1 MTVSFLALILTILPM
16 PTGLMTDLVEHTE
29 WPDKVRPLV
38 RSEHPSFSW
47 AIESDVPNITQ
58 KAYRLLVASR
68 PELLRAGSA
77 DIWDSG
83 IVRSPVRSGVSC
95 GGKAL
100 APDTDYYWT
109 VRIKTNRG
117 WSAYSLPKKFHTA
130 PELDGGPAY
139 YPLTKTPGIPV
150 QQKKNDMGNFFVDF
164 GKSAFGQLSLK
175 SDITEPCAVTLHF
188 AEAADGDCVRRNPGG
203 SIRYCALKAEFLPGR
218 ETAVV
223 FPHDVRNTDPGANE
237 SGVYPILMPEE
248 TGEVYPFRY
257 VEVEGLPEDAEV
269 TGMTRLAVHYPF
281 NDGASYFH
289 CSDETLNAVWDLCKY
304 SIKATSFCG
313 YYVDG
318 DRERIPYEADAYINQ
333 LGHYCVDREY
343 SMARRTV
350 DHLMANPTWPTEW
363 ILESVL
369 LCWMDYMYTGDKA
382 LLEKWYDL
390 IKARNLLTLKQENGL
405 ISTRVRP
412 LDREF
417 CASIGFRG
425 RNMRDIV
432 DWPQSGAA
440 GLEKESP
447 GEADG
452 FVLTDYNA
460 AVNALWCHVL
470 SVTSEIASV
479 LGREED
485 AEMFDREASSAVK
498 AFNKLFYDP
507 VTGHYK
513 DGPDTDHQS
522 LHAGIY
528 ALAFGIIPEERVA
541 AEAEFLKSRGM
552 ACSVYG
558 AQFLLDALYE
568 AGEGDYAS
576 SLLTS
581 RALRSWYNMIALGST
596 ITLEAWDPAFKP
608 NLDWNH
614 AWGAAPANIIPR
626 RMMGLEPLAPG
637 FLKMRI
643 KPQLGLVKNAEAVI
657 PTIAGPVRINC
668 SQEER
673 FSLELEIPAG
683 TSAEVWIPTGS
694 GGWKTVTVGS
704 GRHRLVDPHWH
715 PDDLQEGYRES
726 GGN

>member
-1 MTVSFLALILTILPM
+1 MTASFLALILTALPM
-16 PTGLMTDLVEHTE
+16 PTGLMTDLVEHTDWQE
-29 WPDKVRPLV
+29 NVRPLI
-38 RSEHPSFSW
+38 RSGHPSFSW
-47 AIESDVPNITQ
+47 TIESDTPGISQ
-58 KAYRLLVASR
+58 KAYRLLVATR
-68 PELLRAGSA
+68 PELLKNGSA

-83 IVRSPVRSGVSC
+83 VVEGGSRTGIVC
-95 GGKAL
+95 GGKSL
-100 APDTDYYWT
+100 APDTDYYWS
-109 VRIKTNRG
+109 VRLRTNRG
-117 WSAYSLPKKFHTA
+117 WGACSQPKKFHTA
-130 PELDGGPAY
+130 PVLDGAPAY
-139 YPLTKTPGIPV
+139 YPLAKTPERPV
-150 QQKKNDMGNFFVDF
+150 LVRRNASGNLYADF
-164 GKSAFGQLSLK
+164 GRSAFGQLSF
-175 SDITEPCAVTLHF
+175 SADVAEPCEVTVHF
-188 AEAADGDCVRRNPGG
+188 GEATDPDAVRRNPGG
-203 SIRYCALKAEFLPGR
+203 SVRYCALKAEVIPGCR
-218 ETAVV
+218 TEVA
-223 FPHDVRNTDPGANE
+223 FPHDRRNTDPKANE
-237 SGVYPILMPEE
+237 SGVSPILMPEE

-257 VEVEGLPEDAEV
+257 VEIEGLPEGKSVEIIR
-269 TGMTRLAVHYPF
+269 TAVHYPF
-281 NDGASYFH
+281 NDDASYFH
-289 CSDETLNAVWDLCKY
+289 CSDSTLNAVWELCKY

-333 LGHYCVDREY
+333 LCHYGVDREY

-363 ILESVL
+363 MLESVL
-369 LCWMDYMYTGDKA
+369 LCWNDYMHTGDRG
-382 LLEKWYDL
+382 LLEKWYEL
-390 IKARNLLTLKQENGL
+390 IKNRTMLALKQPNGL
-405 ISTRVRP
+405 ISTRVKP
-412 LDREF
+412 LDSEF
-417 CASIGFRG
+417 LNSIGFRG

-440 GLEKESP
+440 GLEKEAA

-470 SVTSEIASV
+470 NVTADIAAV
-479 LGREED
+479 LGREDDERAFRIEAD
-485 AEMFDREASSAVK
+485 AAAK
-498 AFNKLFYDP
+498 AFNTLLYDA
-507 VTGHYK
+507 GAGCYR
-513 DGPDTDHQS
+513 DGIDTDHHS
-522 LHAGIY
+522 LHANMY
-528 ALAFGIIPEERVA
+528 ALAFGIVPAERVRPV
-541 AEAEFLKSRGM
+541 AEFIKSRGM

-568 AGEGDYAS
+568 AGEAEYAG
-576 SLLTS
+576 SLMVS
-581 RALRSWYNMIALGST
+581 KALRGWYNMIALGST

-626 RMMGLEPLAPG
+626 KLMGLEPLEPG
-637 FLKMRI
+637 FSKMRI
-643 KPQLGLVKNAEAVI
+643 KPQLGLVSNAEAVI

-668 SQEER
+668 SQEEG